1 MREVCPN
8 CGAELEPN
16 AKVCPECGSD
26 ERTGWSED
34 AKSDGLDL
42 PDETFDYQ
50 EFVQCEFEGKTTGP
64 RRSLQTLWWL
74 VAAVVIIALAFL
86 WFHR

>member
-1 MREVCPN
+1 
-8 CGAELEPN
+8 
-16 AKVCPECGSD
+16 
-26 ERTGWSED
+26 
-34 AKSDGLDL
+34 LDL

-50 EFVQCEFEGKTTGP
+50 EFVQREFEGKTTGP